1 MNKFQIGLQLI
12 NNSTARSVKTFA
24 KQGIKSTTN
33 PFEKVADKQVGDI
46 LELSTHAKPKL
57 VTPQEFKTNYCKTM
71 DDELRIFP
79 FEEKD
84 VIKLAQMEDGNFNK
98 EILDT
103 ILNLR
108 KFGLPQNERI
118 ETAANMTAFLLDK
131 NGKVDKQM
139 KESLMKFLEEN
150 KKYGSID
157 SFFWGFDVSKIN
169 YSQETKKSILGF
181 LEDCPKI
188 FRSHCVAEDVGDIV
202 RSYIPA
208 NLSEKDVSHR
218 LKNLKRI
225 YENLIEE
232 DKIQRIGFLL
242 DLKNPRYY
250 STGTTPEKAME
261 YFERFIDSGLIPN
274 LKICDYYTDHTEDVI
289 RGINNLKKQGIEFVD
304 IRDADVLEQVISGQN
319 QKINEFISK
328 NAKQGFNYLGGKI
341 EPFDANNYAITL
353 RNNNGTNGIGCT
365 LNKNTNQIQSIK
377 HLKMSETKA
386 QLSSVLPKKNRTI
399 SQEYSTGLDGYPHL
413 RKETVQ
419 AKNERIFLIDS
430 NISGQADVF
439 RVKGRKIE
447 VLSRGFRDPITGEEI
462 VKRKFKSYNKVK
474 TNYKYKSRKDGNSE
488 LSYTIKN
495 RSGQTLMR
503 VRRHVQKVGENHFVH
518 KINGKKYDV
527 VFENNI
533 VKITEDNGSQTVIDL
548 SQHVV
553 AGENNQKILETLKR
567 IPPDEL
573 LNLKKLEN
581 PKFSQ
586 AEESACNY
594 VFGRNLKDIT
604 IAKEDAEKL
613 FTYLHEL
620 GHLKFNQLQPEEI
633 ENIKKV
639 YLKEVERFKKET
651 NCLNIGTMD
660 YLIDNSEHYLNQ
672 SGYGAIEEAFADT
685 NAHLMTPNTDN
696 TLTERTVKFME
707 QFPET
712 IAEISK
718 YL

>member
-1 MNKFQIGLQLI
+1 M
-12 NNSTARSVKTFA
+12 
-24 KQGIKSTTN
+24 
-33 PFEKVADKQVGDI
+33 
-46 LELSTHAKPKL
+46 
-57 VTPQEFKTNYCKTM
+57 
-71 DDELRIFP
+71 
-79 FEEKD
+79 
-84 VIKLAQMEDGNFNK
+84 
-98 EILDT
+98 
-103 ILNLR
+103 
-108 KFGLPQNERI
+108 PQNKRI
-118 ETAANMTAFLLDK
+118 ESAANMTAFLLDK

-139 KESLMKFLEEN
+139 KKALIEFLEKSKN
-150 KKYGSID
+150 YDAID
-157 SFFWGFDVSKIN
+157 FFFGEFKLPERN
-169 YSQETKKSILGF
+169 YYSQETKKGILGF
-181 LEDCPKI
+181 LEDCPEILQSK
-188 FRSHCVAEDVGDIV
+188 DISIIPDNTDIIN
-202 RSYIPA
+202 SYIPA
-208 NLSEKDVSHR
+208 NLSDKEASHR
-218 LKNLKRI
+218 LENLKRI
-225 YENLIEE
+225 YQNLIEN
-232 DKIQRIGFLL
+232 DKIYDSHYLL
-242 DLKNPRYY
+242 DLINPRYY
-250 STGTTPEKAME
+250 SSGTTSEKAME
-261 YFERFIDSGLIPN
+261 YFERFMDSGLMPN
-274 LKICDYYTDHTEDVI
+274 LKICDYYLDHTDDVI

-304 IRDADVLEQVISGQN
+304 IRDADVLEQVVSGQN
-319 QKINEFISK
+319 PKISEFISE
-328 NAKQGFNYLGGKI
+328 NAKQGFNKLDGKI
-341 EPFDANNYAITL
+341 QSYDTNNYVITL
-353 RNNNGTNGIGCT
+353 RNYNDTNGISCT
-365 LNKNTNQIQSIK
+365 LNKNTNQIQSIR
-377 HLKMSETKA
+377 HFKMSETKA

-474 TNYKYKSRKDGNSE
+474 TNYKYKSRNDGNSE

-503 VRRHVQKVGENHFVH
+503 VRRHVQRVGENHFVH

-594 VFGRNLKDIT
+594 VFGRKLDGIT
-604 IAKEDAEKL
+604 IAKEDTEKL

-620 GHLKFNQLQPEEI
+620 GHLKFNQLQLEEV

-639 YLKEVERFKKET
+639 YFKEVERLKKET

-672 SGYGAIEEAFADT
+672 SGYGAIEEVFADT

-696 TLTERTVKFME
+696 SLTERTVKFME